1 MARAAAEDLRDA
13 LPLVDVP
20 TLLVYGDRDVRA
32 PLTVAEHLH
41 SAIAGSTLVV
51 LPDTG
56 HVCSIEAP
64 DALTTAIRTFLR
76 TPAN

>member
-1 MARAAAEDLRDA
+1 MARASAENLSDV

-20 TLLVYGDRDVRA
+20 TLLVYGHSDVRA
-32 PLTVAEHLH
+32 PLDVAEHLH

-56 HVCSIEAP
+56 HVCSVESA
-64 DALTTAIRTFLR
+64 DAVTTAIRAFLP
-76 TPAN
+76 PAE